1 MLTLKQVQH
10 YSGPRGSTE
19 HLHHK
24 SIGKKMIVFDL
35 LGYVILANFIAS
47 AFMMGVN

>member
-1 MLTLKQVQH
+1 PER
-10 YSGPRGSTE
+10 YYGPRGSTE

-24 SIGKKMIVFDL
+24 RIGKKMIVFDL
-35 LGYVILANFIAS
+35 LGYIILANYIAS